1 MLLKTKRSKVP
12 GLFPFAYKMRTRDLE
27 KYAYSRPRNTPTHWS
42 KNRVLQRT
50 VCKNLKDCK
59 KSNNFGMTF
68 FTISISMHMM

>member
-1 MLLKTKRSKVP
+1 MLLKTKRSKDLTKVP

-50 VCKNLKDCK
+50 VCNYSTVYHILIILF
-59 KSNNFGMTF
+59 N
-68 FTISISMHMM
+68 